1 MAALLRLLN
10 DICTNHIHDKGICDL
25 KHTFLHALLTACI
38 RLKELEDTEEETND
52 EEEETDNEDEDEEEE
67 ALDNLVEYFQK
78 KAWLSQDT
86 NIYLHSS
93 NDLKSLQVHI
103 FMYSEFISSFLCF
116 ANALGQCFVSSTSM
130 CYLSKCAMNL
140 SPISPIYMKCYS

>member
-1 MAALLRLLN
+1 MWVCVCPCVAPVEKLFRLVIIKEVKGSQVAAQLQSSVR
-10 DICTNHIHDKGICDL
+10 DKLSYAD
-25 KHTFLHALLTACI
+25 KY
-38 RLKELEDTEEETND
+38 
-52 EEEETDNEDEDEEEE
+52 EDEEEE